1 MHGYLDG
8 KDRMCFR
15 PSMYVCNICVCMC
28 VCMHVSMY
36 VCMYGMYVGMY
47 VYIRAATNSS
57 FWYPDIRGHFIA
69 IIMSHVQFLHMRK
82 H

>member
-15 PSMYVCNICVCMC
+15 PSMYVCNIIMC
-28 VCMHVSMY
+28 MY

-69 IIMSHVQFLHMRK
+69 IIMSHVQFLYMRK